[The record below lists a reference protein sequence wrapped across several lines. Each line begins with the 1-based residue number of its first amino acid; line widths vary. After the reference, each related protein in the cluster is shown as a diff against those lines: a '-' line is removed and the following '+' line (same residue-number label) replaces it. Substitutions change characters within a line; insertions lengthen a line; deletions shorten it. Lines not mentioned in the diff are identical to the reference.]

1 MAFKKGESASPT
13 TQFSSENQ
21 PPPEAKTHGYR
32 RSDIARKVLSL
43 RVNLDA
49 QTAEQL
55 RQSFPEI
62 GEVLTGEELATLI
75 QLNKSIILQ
84 DTAAYRAILDSAY
97 GAPKQELG
105 MTDTE
110 GKDVAPVTVF
120 QIPDNGRG

>member
-32 RSDIARKVLSL
+32 RSDIARQILGL

-49 QTAEQL
+49 QTEAQL
-55 RQSFPEI
+55 RESFPEI
-62 GEVLTGEELATLI
+62 SKTLTGEELATLI

-97 GAPKQELG
+97 GAPKQEMGL
-105 MTDTE
+105 TDKNGE
-110 GKDVAPVTVF
+110 DVAPVTVF